1 MARGRH
7 FDLSSVEGY
16 LKSPLYQ
23 YLIMAVEGPN
33 RKELQAPSG
42 QLEASTGAAPRS
54 RNSLG
59 WKAFKGSIVDQGC
72 FQGDPDPAEVVE
84 VSD

>member
-1 MARGRH
+1 MA
-7 FDLSSVEGY
+7 
-16 LKSPLYQ
+16 
-23 YLIMAVEGPN
+23 IEGPN

-42 QLEASTGAAPRS
+42 QLEVFTGAAPSS

-59 WKAFKGSIVDQGC
+59 WKAFKGSIGDQDC

-84 VSD
+84 VTD